1 MFSIELVTDY
11 CKKIRKDIGTLGKVL
26 DCTEK
31 LKNSKNPKDKLA
43 KRSLK
48 DYDSIKKIAY
58 SHGPV
63 SPLAKKMENYIS
75 KFHSEDMT
83 SLEGIQKTAQ
93 KLSDIKE
100 IYKYE
105 NIKGTGLSELKK
117 ICKSSSFLK
126 DKINFEC
133 SKCTKNI
140 SEEVDNFFEQVRE
153 TNKKIKKFSHS
164 SAKNPIR
171 NETLIVNK
179 YYMSVKSEK
188 EKSIKNFSDI
198 EKDCQKL
205 KDKILSEVGKLSEKN
220 KNLAEIAK
228 RTSSEVTK
236 QDEQDYEEKIKKFSE
251 DFMQAIT
258 ALKNSKIDESTF
270 NYLKKFRTLEKE
282 ILADKNNGVGISL
295 PDVKKRMLTLDKRW
309 KLFNK
314 AVIEGNY
321 NNGDKSA
328 LKIIEKNLRKIEQ
341 INISLKS
348 NSENEVDIEKI
359 EDKVDDYISQEANK
373 TLDVEEFVGSITI
386 DNLEEKTKS
395 LGQFGDAQESI
406 EKLKRKIETLGTEH
420 GSTYGALFGLFVI
433 RNTYIEILGFLV
445 KANEFLVKIKSLL
458 NSLEGN
464 GDKKEEGWLKGI
476 LNSKAVNMFT
486 KFSAIGCFTGVMLS
500 IGCPYLAPIV
510 AGLAVTAIVIQI
522 AQVATSTSGA

>member
-11 CKKIRKDIGTLGKVL
+11 CKNIRKDIGTLSKVL
-26 DCTEK
+26 DCAEN
-31 LKNSKNPKDKLA
+31 LRNSKNPKDRLA

-48 DYDSIKKIAY
+48 DYDSIKKVAY

-75 KFHSEDMT
+75 KFHSEDMK

-93 KLSDIKE
+93 KLSDIKK
-100 IYKYE
+100 IYKYK
-105 NIKGTGLSELKK
+105 NIKGTGLSELRK
-117 ICKSSSFLK
+117 IC
-126 DKINFEC
+126 N
-133 SKCTKNI
+133 NN
-140 SEEVDNFFEQVRE
+140 NFFKDVKFKCSEKAQEISQKVTEFFELVQE

-228 RTSSEVTK
+228 HTPSGATK
-236 QDEQDYEEKIKKFSE
+236 QDEQDYEEKIEKFSE

-510 AGLAVTAIVIQI
+510 AGLAVTATVIQI
-522 AQVATSTSGA
+522 AQVASSTSGA

>member
-11 CKKIRKDIGTLGKVL
+11 CKNIRKDIGTLIKVL
-26 DCTEK
+26 DCAEN
-31 LKNSKNPKDKLA
+31 LRNSKKPNDRLA

-48 DYDSIKKIAY
+48 DYDSIKKVAY
-58 SHGPV
+58 GHSSV
-63 SPLAKKMENYIS
+63 SQLAKKLKNNIF
-75 KFHSEDMT
+75 KFNNKDMT
-83 SLEGIQKTAQ
+83 SLDGIQKTAQ
-93 KLSDIKE
+93 KLCDIKE

-105 NIKGTGLSELKK
+105 NIKGTGLAELKK

-126 DKINFEC
+126 DKVKFEC
-133 SKCTKNI
+133 SRDAKEI
-140 SEEVDNFFEQVRE
+140 SEEVNNFFEQVRE

-164 SAKNPIR
+164 SAKNPIK

-179 YYMSVKSEK
+179 YYMSVKLEK

-251 DFMQAIT
+251 DFMKAIT
-258 ALKNSKIDESTF
+258 ALKISEINESTF
-270 NYLKKFRTLEKE
+270 NYLKKFRNLEKE
-282 ILADKNNGVGISL
+282 ILADENNGVGISL
-295 PDVKKRMLTLDKRW
+295 PDAKKRMSTLGKRW
-309 KLFNK
+309 GIFNE

-341 INISLKS
+341 INKSLKS
-348 NSENEVDIEKI
+348 TSENEVNIEKI
-359 EDKVDDYISQEANK
+359 ENKVDGYISQEAKK
-373 TLDVEEFVGSITI
+373 TLDVEEFVSSTTI
-386 DNLEEKTKS
+386 DNFREKIKS
-395 LGQFGDAQESI
+395 LGQFGNAENSIKKLEQE
-406 EKLKRKIETLGTEH
+406 IETLGTEH

-433 RNTYIEILGFLV
+433 RNIYIEILGFLV
-445 KANEFLVKIKSLL
+445 KTNEFLVKIKSLL

-476 LNSKAVNMFT
+476 LNSKGVNMFT

-500 IGCPYLAPIV
+500 IGCSYLAPIV

>member
-1 MFSIELVTDY
+1 MLSIELVTDY
-11 CKKIRKDIGTLGKVL
+11 CKNIRKDIGTLSKVL
-26 DCTEK
+26 DCAEN
-31 LKNSKNPKDKLA
+31 LRNSKNPKDRLA

-75 KFHSEDMT
+75 KFHSEDMK

-105 NIKGTGLSELKK
+105 NIKGTGLSELRK
-117 ICKSSSFLK
+117 IC
-126 DKINFEC
+126 N
-133 SKCTKNI
+133 NN
-140 SEEVDNFFEQVRE
+140 NFFKDVKFKCSEKAQEISQKVTEFFELVQE

-228 RTSSEVTK
+228 HTPSGATK
-236 QDEQDYEEKIKKFSE
+236 QDEQDYEEKIEKFSE